1 MPMTDDPRN
10 RKEPKH
16 AGMDLKS
23 LAYELLR
30 EAQQQLQEEGH
41 LTPTA
46 VVITPHENLIFD
58 IEFES
63 DEEREEIYS
72 ELIDVAGEENA
83 LAIITV
89 NDIYLDNAGHSV
101 NLEGPEWGNLTQEAR
116 EAVMV
121 TVSGSGFETWI
132 LISPYFHR
140 GNQIIFQP
148 AEERQDSGAEVELL
162 GDWTGRTGAA

>member
-1 MPMTDDPRN
+1 MTDVPRS
-10 RKEPKH
+10 RKDPKH

-46 VVITPHENLIFD
+46 IVITPHENLIFD
-58 IEFES
+58 IEYES
-63 DEEREEIYS
+63 DEERDEIYS
-72 ELIDVAGEENA
+72 ELIDVAVEENA
-83 LAIITV
+83 LAIIAV
-89 NDIYLDNAGHSV
+89 NDIYLDDSGGPDV
-101 NLEGPEWGNLTQEAR
+101 NLEGPGWGNLTMEPKEAI
-116 EAVMV
+116 MV
-121 TVSGSGFETWI
+121 TVSGSGFETWT

-140 GNQIIFQP
+140 GDQIIF
-148 AEERQDSGAEVELL
+148 ERAQEKQDPGAEVELL

>member
-1 MPMTDDPRN
+1 MTDVPRN
-10 RKEPKH
+10 RKDPKH

-58 IEFES
+58 IEYES
-63 DEEREEIYS
+63 DEERDEIYS
-72 ELIDVAGEENA
+72 ELIDVAVEENA
-83 LAIITV
+83 LAIIAV
-89 NDIYLDNAGHSV
+89 NDIYLDDSAGPDV
-101 NLEGPEWGNLTQEAR
+101 NVEGLGWGNLTQEAR
-116 EAVMV
+116 EGIMV
-121 TVSGSGFETWI
+121 TVSGSGFETWT
-132 LISPYFHR
+132 LISPYFRR
-140 GNQIIFQP
+140 GDQIIFQP
-148 AEERQDSGAEVELL
+148 SVEKKDPGAEVELL